1 MHPVPEDFMIWPS
14 KPLSTCVTS
23 HRAKRFT
30 ELKDYSRLVSIW
42 VTPCWM
48 RDFNCAQ
55 LHTWQMLNIKQSLP
69 YRDFEEQM
77 TLIWES
83 KWHFCGVQPGS
94 PSFLLIHHP
103 ATAPCSEGA
112 PCPAH
117 GWLHA
122 GQKQPEWS
130 QFSKLTSRWKPR
142 RHTVSTL
149 GAQRPKTHWVTAS
162 DPRLIPLPAAAPSH
176 RLVYGL
182 FRIPQPATAGFKAN
196 LL

>member
-14 KPLSTCVTS
+14 KPLSTCVAS
-23 HRAKRFT
+23 HRVKRFT
-30 ELKDYSRLVSIW
+30 KLKDYSRLVNIW

-77 TLIWES
+77 TLIWDS

-103 ATAPCSEGA
+103 ATAPCSERGTVPSSQLAARWPGA
-112 PCPAH
+112 AWMIPILQVNFQTETSPTH
-117 GWLHA
+117 HVHA
-122 GQKQPEWS
+122 GSSAS
-130 QFSKLTSRWKPR
+130 QNTSSYGIWP
-142 RHTVSTL
+142 TPDTFTSSSPVSQ
-149 GAQRPKTHWVTAS
+149 A
-162 DPRLIPLPAAAPSH
+162 
-176 RLVYGL
+176 
-182 FRIPQPATAGFKAN
+182 
-196 LL
+196 